1 MAWRS
6 LGLSLREMGPRR
18 SAEKAQVRESL
29 SPGTSLGGQGRG
41 GAEHI
46 RLSEVL
52 AGRARTLRPRE
63 FKPGPRAATGAQPVP
78 RLPHTA
84 SPPTLCGRSPSRG
97 SPRAV
102 ALQPPAV
109 FSSPRATGATLGDSA
124 DPRRRRRLEKG
135 LRSTARTRVRL
146 SDSSWSHQACPGDSS
161 PAPGAH
167 GAALGP

>member
-1 MAWRS
+1 MVAWRS

-29 SPGTSLGGQGRG
+29 SPGTGHGRG

-78 RLPHTA
+78 PPSPHSPSPDTLRTQRLARLPA
-84 SPPTLCGRSPSRG
+84 SC
-97 SPRAV
+97 SPRASCR
-102 ALQPPAV
+102 LLL
-109 FSSPRATGATLGDSA
+109 SPGGWRDLGGQ
-124 DPRRRRRLEKG
+124 R
-135 LRSTARTRVRL
+135 
-146 SDSSWSHQACPGDSS
+146 
-161 PAPGAH
+161 
-167 GAALGP
+167 

>member
-1 MAWRS
+1 MVAWRS

-18 SAEKAQVRESL
+18 SAEKAQVGESR
-29 SPGTSLGGQGRG
+29 SPGRSLGGHGRG

-52 AGRARTLRPRE
+52 AGPARTLRPRE

-78 RLPHTA
+78 PPSPHSPSPDTLRTQRLARLPA
-84 SPPTLCGRSPSRG
+84 SCSPSNLL
-97 SPRAV
+97 P
-102 ALQPPAV
+102 
-109 FSSPRATGATLGDSA
+109 SSPLPGRLARRWGTALTRGD
-124 DPRRRRRLEKG
+124 DWKG
-135 LRSTARTRVRL
+135 LRSAARTRARL